1 MCELSDTTPPAL
13 RKKDPPHP
21 RARPLHRSIRR
32 TQFYSTLLLAV
43 GTAIASGNAAS
54 APSSKDSG
62 PDDPWAEIEEM
73 VVFGSQDGFVDL
85 KTTSATSFDAETLG
99 ALGIEDISDLS
110 AFTPN
115 LEIVTAGTSSPTLFI
130 RGVGLNDFSPI
141 ATPAISVYEDGV
153 PRNASAIMLGRIYD
167 VEAVAIY
174 RGPQGTG
181 PFRNASA
188 GSIKILSR
196 KPSGEFSASLSA
208 SYGNYGYVDIEGA
221 VEAPIVQDLLA
232 IRVAF
237 GFTDREGWL
246 RNRCG
251 GAPPLSERIPR
262 VGSNAVGP
270 SSICGEEVER
280 NEVSP
285 IPVGLPD
292 NINAEQ
298 DFAARSIISFTPDL
312 ALETE
317 WFLNLH
323 GERRRD
329 DSTLGQSI
337 GAGLLFDRSPNVPGG
352 ELVPAG
358 SGGYD
363 PFRYRDADITARSD
377 AILEAL
383 LAQCGAACV
392 GPGSQEARRTANFE
406 RNRRLGKSLEG
417 LDDEP
422 FVGAFNHVGATHKD
436 VFGTSITGTVELGR
450 SVVFKTITGYETWER
465 LFDLDLDMTPNTAF
479 HLRTKDKGYQLSQE
493 VELAGASEELALPIS
508 WSAGGLVLFENVDV
522 DVKNNFGDNS
532 RFSVGRRIYTQKLL
546 SMSAYLEAELEL
558 SETFSIVAG
567 ARYNVERKELDYSL
581 ERTGRSVA
589 AHRTTTWD
597 APTGLLQFNY
607 RPTEDLTFF
616 AKYTRGWKAGTF
628 NATGNVN
635 RGIFAAD
642 PESIDSYEVGMDLQ
656 AVEGLL
662 ELTANLFFYDY
673 KNYQI
678 FIGDNNYGS
687 VPELVTINA
696 GNAQNYGAEIE
707 AILRPFEGA
716 QYEVRLGWLESEF
729 IDFTQQQL
737 QQGQVGREQFLS
749 VTDIDYSGNRL
760 LNSPQYSLSII
771 ASQDFDLGRVGTLTL
786 RYSGTW
792 KDDVYF
798 DASEGTGVTDE
809 QGRAR
814 LSEFTIG
821 QKAYWL
827 HGMGV
832 DWRPLRDG
840 IRVSGWVRNLTNEA
854 YKTFSL
860 DFNSFQRTTVNFVGT
875 PRTYGMTVAL
885 DW

>member
-1 MCELSDTTPPAL
+1 MNFFLSL
-13 RKKDPPHP
+13 
-21 RARPLHRSIRR
+21 S
-32 TQFYSTLLLAV
+32 
-43 GTAIASGNAAS
+43 TAIACGVASGIAVADPSSNDANAA
-54 APSSKDSG
+54 
-62 PDDPWAEIEEM
+62 DPWAEAEEM
-73 VVFGSQDGFVDL
+73 IVFGSRAGFVDL
-85 KTTSATSFDAETLG
+85 ETTSSTSFDAETLG

-141 ATPAISVYEDGV
+141 ATPAIAVYEDGV
-153 PRNASAIMLGRIYD
+153 PRNASAIVLGRIYD
-167 VEAVAIY
+167 VESVAIY
-174 RGPQGTG
+174 RGPQGSG
-181 PFRNASA
+181 SFRNASA
-188 GSIKILSR
+188 GSIKILPR
-196 KPSGEFSASLSA
+196 KPSGEFNATLSA
-208 SYGNYGYVDIEGA
+208 SYGNFGYVDVEGA
-221 VEAPIVQDLLA
+221 FEAPIVEDLLA
-232 IRVAF
+232 ARVSF

-251 GAPPLSERIPR
+251 GAPPLAERTVR

-270 SSICGEEVER
+270 ASICGEEVLR

-312 ALETE
+312 PLETE

-329 DSTLGQSI
+329 DSALGQSI
-337 GAGLLFDRSPNVPGG
+337 GAGLLLKRSPNVAGG

-363 PFRYRDADITARSD
+363 PFRYRDLDITTRSD
-377 AILEAL
+377 AILDTL
-383 LAQCGAACV
+383 LRQCGSACE
-392 GPGSQEARRTANFE
+392 GPGSQEARRIANYE
-406 RNRRLGKSLEG
+406 RNRRLGRSFDG

-422 FVGAFNHVGATHKD
+422 FVGAYNHVGATHKD
-436 VFGTSITGTVELGR
+436 VFGASITGTVELGPAL
-450 SVVFKTITGYETWER
+450 VFKTITGYEHWKR

-479 HLRTKDKGYQLSQE
+479 HLRTEDEGYQLSQE
-493 VELAGASEELALPIS
+493 LELTSRLDELALPLS
-508 WSAGGLVLFENVDV
+508 WRAGGLVLFENVDV
-522 DVKNNFGDNS
+522 DVENNFGDAS

-546 SMSAYLEAELEL
+546 SLSAYLEAELEL
-558 SETFSIVAG
+558 SESYSIVAG
-567 ARYNVERKELDYSL
+567 ARYNVESKEIDYFL
-581 ERTGRSVA
+581 QRTGRSVL
-589 AHRTTTWD
+589 AHRTSTWD
-597 APTGLLQFNY
+597 APTGLLQLNY

-616 AKYTRGWKAGTF
+616 GKYTRGWKAGTF
-628 NATGNVN
+628 NATGNAD

-642 PESIDSYEVGMDLQ
+642 PETIDSYEVGMDLQ
-656 AVEGLL
+656 AFEGLL

-696 GNAQNYGAEIE
+696 GNAQNYGAEVE

-749 VTDIDYSGNRL
+749 ITDIDYSGNRL

-771 ASQDFDLGRVGTLTL
+771 ASQDFDLGRLGILTL
-786 RYSGTW
+786 RYDGSW
-792 KDDVYF
+792 KDDMYF
-798 DASEGTGVTDE
+798 DASEGIGVTDD

-814 LSEFTIG
+814 LTEFTIG

-827 HGMGV
+827 HGVGV
-832 DWRPLRDG
+832 DWRPVREG
-840 IRVSGWVRNLTNEA
+840 IRISGWVRNLTDEA

-860 DFNSFQRTTVNFVGT
+860 DFNSFQRTTVHFVGT
-875 PRTYGMTVAL
+875 PRTYGVTVAL